1 LIFIKE
7 EKEIPKESLR
17 NLKLL
22 LNKFYI
28 LIFLDIDMAGIV
40 AVIIRVM
47 PESLETNL
55 DELKMQIKKDL
66 EAEGAQ
72 NISFEEEE
80 VGFGIKAIL
89 AKFAW
94 PEDKNTDIIENIV
107 SEIEHVSSMKI
118 EDYRRA
124 FG

>member
-1 LIFIKE
+1 
-7 EKEIPKESLR
+7 
-17 NLKLL
+17 
-22 LNKFYI
+22 
-28 LIFLDIDMAGIV
+28 MTGIV

-47 PESLETNL
+47 PDSPETNL
-55 DELKMQIKKDL
+55 DELEIQIKKDL
-66 EAEGAQ
+66 EAEGAL
-72 NISFEEEE
+72 NISFKEEE

-94 PEDKNTDIIENIV
+94 PEEKNTDLIENIV
-107 SEIEHVSSMKI
+107 SKIEHVSSMKI